1 MKNIAKSI
9 RERLLNLAKAQDQN
23 FNTLLTQ
30 YALQRLLYRLSISD
44 YHHQFVLKGAWFFV
58 VINNTALPAK
68 LFIKCATAI
77 MAAR

>member
-44 YHHQFVLKGAWFFV
+44 YHHQFVLKGAWLFV
-58 VINNTALPAK
+58 VISNTALPAK